1 MKQFLKIFAVCALSV
16 AFVAQAS
23 ELTFDTVDADDNGY
37 ISVAEADSYEALKEQ
52 FKKLDADE
60 DGRLSE
66 EEFKGFAQ

>member
-1 MKQFLKIFAVCALSV
+1 MKQFLKTFAVCALSV

-23 ELTFDTVDADDNGY
+23 ELTFESVDADENGY

-60 DGRLSE
+60 DGQLSP

>member
-60 DGRLSE
+60 DGQLSP
-66 EEFKGFAQ
+66 EEFEGFAQ